1 MDEVKAQALHDELSS
16 LVYQRGKSGGVGL
29 GVGVYSW
36 SVSTT
41 KSTSERDDGLPN
53 NPLYANFVREGSFN
67 TKTPSNHGDGRLIKR
82 NFDDLKNISDA
93 HKSKAKK
100 QKKRMSSTE
109 KKAAKLEAKRQVRLA
124 EKKAAKRAG
133 KIIRKKSQ
141 AKEAYMQTKTSN
153 KEKINEALIVD
164 GQHSH

>member
-53 NPLYANFVREGSFN
+53 NPLYANFVREVSFN
-67 TKTPSNHGDGRLIKR
+67 TKTPSNHGDGHLIKR
-82 NFDDLKNISDA
+82 NFDDLKNVELE
-93 HKSKAKK
+93 
-100 QKKRMSSTE
+100 E
-109 KKAAKLEAKRQVRLA
+109 K
-124 EKKAAKRAG
+124 
-133 KIIRKKSQ
+133 
-141 AKEAYMQTKTSN
+141 N
-153 KEKINEALIVD
+153 KY
-164 GQHSH
+164 